1 MLFWLHN
8 FTQLVRTTGECYNTK
23 PHEMETFEQTFGLDP
38 PASTKLHSAHDW
50 RVSGLGKRQFFVTS
64 SPGGQQAWFDLPGQL
79 RTASNLLRIVSLT
92 QDLPGT
98 FRQLV
103 ITEVLH
109 AVLYSGTW
117 ELPQLAD
124 MNSSFLT
131 PLAGGSWSWLCGFC
145 CQHSSARRP
154 EQFQGTVSPKR
165 KWKERLK
172 PLASHTSDI
181 LVKSS

>member
-1 MLFWLHN
+1 MLQYQATWNENIWKNLWA
-8 FTQLVRTTGECYNTK
+8 GS
-23 PHEMETFEQTFGLDP
+23 
-38 PASTKLHSAHDW
+38 PASTKLHSAYDW

-64 SPGGQQAWFDLPGQL
+64 SPGGQQEWFDLPVQL

-92 QDLPGT
+92 QSLLGT
-98 FRQLV
+98 FWQLV

-109 AVLYSGTW
+109 TVLYSGTW
-117 ELPQLAD
+117 QLPQLAD

-131 PLAGGSWSWLCGFC
+131 PLAGGSWSWLCGFH
-145 CQHSSARRP
+145 CQHSSAGRP
-154 EQFQGTVSPKR
+154 KQFQGTISLKR

-172 PLASHTSDI
+172 PRASHTLDI